1 VPTGDAVLDVER
13 RAFDHWTDA
22 ELQGG
27 GFDEQEIADLRACGD
42 EYDLLNLRWPTD
54 RLDLALTLV
63 ERTPEQVTEGE
74 EDRETRLREAIDA
87 FGGLS
92 GISPL
97 FTPEELEAIAK
108 APIEDWM
115 VFLHP
120 DQRSLVTRS
129 FAGPAR
135 VRGAAGTGK
144 TVVALHRAAHL
155 AVDAS
160 PDEPVLFATV
170 TSSLPR
176 VLEQLHRRM
185 PGAKPDGVAFRAVG
199 DVAIELLAG
208 AGRKVELDPGRAR
221 AALDEVA
228 PELADLS
235 VGVDYLYDELSR
247 LIAGR
252 GLMSV
257 DDYVAASRAGRR
269 QALAEPARQK
279 VWAIYEAWRARLAEL
294 GVADTPIAAHQAL
307 ASVRAGE
314 VKAPA
319 HAAVV
324 VDEAQDLTMAELLLL
339 RLIANRGG
347 RRDRPDGLMLVG
359 DGAQRVQ
366 AGGYTLRSV
375 GVEVRGRTAV
385 LRVNYRSTAEIV
397 QSAFAVAG
405 DDIVLDLD
413 EELRRG
419 EAAPVPRRHGVRPRG
434 LTFADDAAEFDGLV
448 RLIDELGSSEL
459 ISTGDI
465 GVFVP
470 PLQAGP
476 TVAAL
481 RDRGVEVLAV
491 TDYDGT
497 PGREVKVGAH
507 ADAKGLEFKAVILPR
522 LSDQHFPSPAAPGD
536 SAGVLEER
544 ASLELSRL
552 FVAMTRARDMLVVTC
567 AGAWS
572 DHLARAKEAFDL
584 S

>member
-1 VPTGDAVLDVER
+1 MD
-13 RAFDHWTDA
+13 
-22 ELQGG
+22 
-27 GFDEQEIADLRACGD
+27 
-42 EYDLLNLRWPTD
+42 
-54 RLDLALTLV
+54 
-63 ERTPEQVTEGE
+63 
-74 EDRETRLREAIDA
+74 
-87 FGGLS
+87 
-92 GISPL
+92 
-97 FTPEELEAIAK
+97 
-108 APIEDWM
+108 
-115 VFLHP
+115 
-120 DQRSLVTRS
+120 
-129 FAGPAR
+129 
-135 VRGAAGTGK
+135 
-144 TVVALHRAAHL
+144 
-155 AVDAS
+155 
-160 PDEPVLFATV
+160 
-170 TSSLPR
+170 
-176 VLEQLHRRM
+176 
-185 PGAKPDGVAFRAVG
+185 
-199 DVAIELLAG
+199 
-208 AGRKVELDPGRAR
+208 LDPGRAR
-221 AALDEVA
+221 AALAEVA
-228 PELADLS
+228 PEVTDLS

-269 QALAEPARQK
+269 QALAESVRRK
-279 VWAIYEAWRARLAEL
+279 VWAIHEAWRARLAEL
-294 GVADTPIAAHQAL
+294 RVADTPVAAHQAL

-314 VKAPA
+314 VEVPA

-324 VDEAQDLTMAELLLL
+324 VDEAQDLTMVELLLL

-366 AGGYTLRSV
+366 AGGYTLRSA

-385 LRVNYRSTAEIV
+385 LRVNYRSTAEIM
-397 QSAFAVAG
+397 QAAFAVAG

-419 EAAPVPRRHGVRPRG
+419 EAAPVPQRHGVRPRG
-434 LTFADDAAEFDGLV
+434 LAFADDTAEFDGLV
-448 RLIDELGSSEL
+448 GLIEELGSSEL

-470 PLQAGP
+470 PLQVGP

-481 RDRGVEVLAV
+481 RERGVEVLAV
-491 TDYDGT
+491 ADYDGT
-497 PGREVKVGAH
+497 PRREVKVGSH

-536 SAGVLEER
+536 SAGVLDER

-572 DHLARAKEAFDL
+572 DHFARAKEAFDL